1 MFRSSKPEPRHQGR
15 AGRGQNNLTP
25 GRLRQQRK
33 GLWGPSCRV
42 ELEPGQLS
50 GADWGGG
57 ITSQWRLRPSPP
69 PTPTLCQRIRARG
82 GSRHQ
87 TNLRTSNTSLL
98 SFHQISPAT
107 ASTTTTSSGSP
118 RCWCT
123 KSSLEGERVWDDGG
137 GSGPRQQGGSILH
150 CSAGRRATVAGGGYP
165 LHGTDTRPPNPH
177 QKWTKSG
184 EWNNP
189 LKKSRIIW
197 VIHDVCEHY
206 HSGTGKGNCQRGF
219 SRDWQRWIPPK
230 SFGGKPILSPD
241 TPWGFCSGATYGN
254 HLLHFVLPT
263 KLAAHQFVED
273 STRTKTKL
281 LNICKNIFDYFCN
294 SRFLKNGK
302 PKVKLLCTL
311 RSLFLFKQNSRI
323 STSLLGGWGWGVGG
337 V

>member
-137 GSGPRQQGGSILH
+137 G
-150 CSAGRRATVAGGGYP
+150 AVRASRADQYCIAP
-165 LHGTDTRPPNPH
+165 LVVVPPL
-177 QKWTKSG
+177 Q
-184 EWNNP
+184 
-189 LKKSRIIW
+189 
-197 VIHDVCEHY
+197 V
-206 HSGTGKGNCQRGF
+206 
-219 SRDWQRWIPPK
+219 
-230 SFGGKPILSPD
+230 
-241 TPWGFCSGATYGN
+241 GATLSMAQILALLIHINSGQNLANEITPSKSPELFGWYMMCVNTTTPALGRGTVKEASQEIDKDGSLQRVLGEN
-254 HLLHFVLPT
+254 QFSLLTHL
-263 KLAAHQFVED
+263 ED
-273 STRTKTKL
+273 FAVGPHMGT
-281 LNICKNIFDYFCN
+281 IC
-294 SRFLKNGK
+294 
-302 PKVKLLCTL
+302 CTL
-311 RSLFLFKQNSRI
+311 YFPQSWLHTNL
-323 STSLLGGWGWGVGG
+323 
-337 V
+337 